1 MKENDLKI
9 IGSSAKVRKDYS
21 VPSLQLAVQK
31 SDVITGSGGVKDYGV
46 EWKWKV
52 ENEWGE

>member
-21 VPSLQLAVQK
+21 APSLQLAVQK

>member
-21 VPSLQLAVQK
+21 VPALQLAVQK
-31 SDVITGSGGVKDYGV
+31 NDVITGSGGVDGYGV
-46 EWKWKV
+46 EWKWGV
-52 ENEWGE
+52 ENKWGE